1 MFNPQPP
8 GKYKIN
14 LRDFSLPPV
23 RIAKPNKANDIAH
36 AGKDAGKGEH
46 LFIAS
51 GSANCGNQR
60 GDTSEAQI
68 RSTSRS
74 NCATLRHIPK
84 EVYILRDSCSAMF
97 VAALLIIARNWKQL
111 KCLSIDEWITK
122 IWHTYTMEYYSVI
135 KKNEIIKFVDKQM
148 ELGEKSS

>member
-8 GKYKIN
+8 GEYKIN

-68 RSTSRS
+68 RATSRS

-84 EVYILRDSCSAMF
+84 EVYILLQRYSHAHVNCCSSHDNGNS
-97 VAALLIIARNWKQL
+97 LDGHHLR
-111 KCLSIDEWITK
+111 S
-122 IWHTYTMEYYSVI
+122 
-135 KKNEIIKFVDKQM
+135 
-148 ELGEKSS
+148 G